1 MDPYSRGLGMKQA
14 CLLFVPQVKGSHIC
28 GVCRFPLNE
37 HPRTPVAYS
46 DSNKPIYVS
55 AAELPRTA
63 TISPISKPHPL
74 SLSSLS
80 STVQSLPRTSHK
92 YLLTQSETS
101 AFTQYS
107 KSSSSSQSSPPSEIS
122 VSSHHS
128 ANSVDREANESAYQL
143 RKCKTFSNNA
153 ILLKPKP
160 LYLKPLDRNSEPVYY
175 RNVPTVLVDD
185 PNSKEDQLPS
195 HIYRRIKAKQ
205 KERSRSAPRSA
216 PSPTSELSEDEK
228 RECFVIVQKEVVPR
242 AHNFKQILD
251 RFQGIFY
258 SFEFHNAS
266 NQHVMRE
273 HNFRSLRSRD
283 PNRRFTVDS
292 FPVEHNPPN
301 ENVNY
306 EKFQGP
312 QSLTISI
319 PTIKTPLRHPLP
331 SRWKGIKETDIDDV
345 PQTPAISETS
355 LSPPT
360 PPLRN
365 ISITGDNNISEKFIS
380 DGILRRSSND
390 SLKGDDSVRLR
401 DRHARVFARARP
413 YSQSDL
419 ANSEST
425 STMAVSEKKLQGSGR
440 SSVTVSIP
448 LSDAGWVD
456 SPVPCPPSPS
466 RSSQI
471 HTPASHPPPT
481 PITNHRAKTI
491 DETYNQMTLNHRES
505 LAYISDHLA
514 DYVRSRD
521 VPLSNEKLN
530 QLKFSEI
537 IFKSYTP
544 TLIKG
549 ASLFFEAAIRRD
561 EQITYDI
568 TLMIAPA
575 SQYYPLSLSRRPAE
589 AMLYHPPVLV
599 EIDDNRGDVRRFLQH
614 SSHFSARTCKAFV
627 MPRLK
632 LISFH
637 SLAANNFDKRIDIE
651 TYERHVCFIMV
662 QLVCA
667 LKSLQ
672 SDGVE
677 QLSNNFREFLLAYR
691 PTYSSPVLDIS
702 EYPRLILLRE
712 TVSDDLEESNR
723 GSVSICKYALRAL
736 CTLLHHKMDNGV
748 PTIPNHS
755 QYSSTLLKCAE
766 VLNEEK
772 SSSLSNAKNIL
783 EYSFW
788 LGANTEFENEFDAKI
803 WLDSQRSRDVD
814 RLVRVFVKNS
824 ESLNETVE
832 RLRVQFLLSITPR
845 SLFTSSEMLRKSYY

>member
-1 MDPYSRGLGMKQA
+1 
-14 CLLFVPQVKGSHIC
+14 
-28 GVCRFPLNE
+28 
-37 HPRTPVAYS
+37 
-46 DSNKPIYVS
+46 
-55 AAELPRTA
+55 
-63 TISPISKPHPL
+63 
-74 SLSSLS
+74 
-80 STVQSLPRTSHK
+80 
-92 YLLTQSETS
+92 
-101 AFTQYS
+101 
-107 KSSSSSQSSPPSEIS
+107 
-122 VSSHHS
+122 
-128 ANSVDREANESAYQL
+128 
-143 RKCKTFSNNA
+143 
-153 ILLKPKP
+153 
-160 LYLKPLDRNSEPVYY
+160 
-175 RNVPTVLVDD
+175 
-185 PNSKEDQLPS
+185 
-195 HIYRRIKAKQ
+195 
-205 KERSRSAPRSA
+205 
-216 PSPTSELSEDEK
+216 
-228 RECFVIVQKEVVPR
+228 
-242 AHNFKQILD
+242 
-251 RFQGIFY
+251 
-258 SFEFHNAS
+258 
-266 NQHVMRE
+266 
-273 HNFRSLRSRD
+273 
-283 PNRRFTVDS
+283 
-292 FPVEHNPPN
+292 
-301 ENVNY
+301 
-306 EKFQGP
+306 
-312 QSLTISI
+312 
-319 PTIKTPLRHPLP
+319 
-331 SRWKGIKETDIDDV
+331 
-345 PQTPAISETS
+345 
-355 LSPPT
+355 
-360 PPLRN
+360 
-365 ISITGDNNISEKFIS
+365 
-380 DGILRRSSND
+380 
-390 SLKGDDSVRLR
+390 
-401 DRHARVFARARP
+401 
-413 YSQSDL
+413 
-419 ANSEST
+419 
-425 STMAVSEKKLQGSGR
+425 LQGSGR

-568 TLMIAPA
+568 TLM
-575 SQYYPLSLSRRPAE
+575 
-589 AMLYHPPVLV
+589 
-599 EIDDNRGDVRRFLQH
+599 VRRFLQH

-637 SLAANNFDKRIDIE
+637 SLAANNFDKLIDIE

-691 PTYSSPVLDIS
+691 YVSNSSCG
-702 EYPRLILLRE
+702 LLCCFKE

-814 RLVRVFVKNS
+814 RLVSAF